1 MLSRIIPASFVKPS
15 NASPFSFRRIPA
27 TVTLCYSCATLSQVS
42 LRETIHPSTYFINT
56 GCFVCFQ
63 LTACGDI
70 RLTRVSLLGW
80 ILEFWSLWVQVM
92 RSEVFKLCPL
102 PFSHVYIHW
111 ILSIKDPCCARFTF
125 PMFSKGFY
133 VNMTPIILFLS
144 PCKDVHC
151 PNKGTTWHRANVHCF
166 CRMLQTEG

>member
-1 MLSRIIPASFVKPS
+1 MLF
-15 NASPFSFRRIPA
+15 PFSFRRIPA

-42 LRETIHPSTYFINT
+42 PRETVHPSTYCINT

-70 RLTRVSLLGW
+70 RLTRVSLLG
-80 ILEFWSLWVQVM
+80 FWSFDPCEYKWWEVKSLNCVPPLFPCIYTLD
-92 RSEVFKLCPL
+92 SE
-102 PFSHVYIHW
+102 
-111 ILSIKDPCCARFTF
+111 PCCARFTF

-144 PCKDVHC
+144 PCKDVHW